1 MFRYAIIFGSSDEE
15 NSKVK
20 GLNFFD
26 GKVKKIVS
34 KIVDFF
40 IGMV

>member
-1 MFRYAIIFGSSDEE
+1 MQLFLESDEE

-26 GKVKKIVS
+26 GKVKKLYKKS
-34 KIVDFF
+34 TLYWD
-40 IGMV
+40 GMKFRL